1 MTEGLRTM
9 KKYKIKNLSCASCA
23 SRIEEGVAKLEEVNF
38 VSVNFANSFIQVD
51 TNDLDLRKLK
61 EK

>member
-1 MTEGLRTM
+1 M